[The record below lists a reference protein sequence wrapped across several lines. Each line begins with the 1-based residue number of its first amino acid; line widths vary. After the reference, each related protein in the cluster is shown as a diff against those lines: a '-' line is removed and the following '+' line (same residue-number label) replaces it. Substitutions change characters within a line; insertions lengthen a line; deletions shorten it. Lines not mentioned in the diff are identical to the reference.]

1 MDNRIWQMTRWSL
14 LTPLTHFYVNIVYV
28 CPLILPPAKCVIER
42 VRLVSGTALRDTVAG
57 RLSMRLLPNEHSG
70 WTQWNEETT
79 TRTTSMLYG
88 SCNDSEWWLAFI
100 MHNLYT
106 KLRILGVVTDY
117 HHVHT
122 YIHITMGSK
131 LTWNCI
137 NTQWC
142 YSLMNMRQIHIFF
155 KVWILWEG
163 HKIWKNLPL
172 KIWRYWVASNFKWK
186 IFFKFCGLL
195 RISEL

>member
-1 MDNRIWQMTRWSL
+1 
-14 LTPLTHFYVNIVYV
+14 
-28 CPLILPPAKCVIER
+28 
-42 VRLVSGTALRDTVAG
+42 
-57 RLSMRLLPNEHSG
+57 
-70 WTQWNEETT
+70 
-79 TRTTSMLYG
+79 MLYG

-131 LTWNCI
+131 ITWNCI

-142 YSLMNMRQIHIFF
+142 YSLMNMRQIHILFNEAKTWNRIVCWF
-155 KVWILWEG
+155 LCFYQFLHDVIQGRWKVWKSEG
-163 HKIWKNLPL
+163 GGGACSTVVGIICLHGWDRVQSKTGG
-172 KIWRYWVASNFKWK
+172 ASPWFAT
-186 IFFKFCGLL
+186 LL
-195 RISEL
+195 FELT